1 MRLALYLDSIHQT
14 PNVSGTSY
22 RDSVGNLMRQFQKL
36 PAEHRKEGRRLG
48 RIRIHEGGG
57 LDAVAACLAP
67 VVAMTLRQEVRLQR
81 RRQTASQWPLG
92 THACFQCKFWVRGHD
107 IPKRSWPSREMAD
120 TVRLSLGDPLMLTYA
135 CPAQSGYFHIGHA
148 KDGTTRP

>member
-14 PNVSGTSY
+14 PNMSARTY
-22 RDSVGNLMRQFQKL
+22 RKCVGQLMHQFRNL
-36 PAEHRKEGRRLG
+36 PAEQRKEAKRLG

-67 VVAMTLRQEVRLQR
+67 VVAMTLRQEIRLQR
-81 RRQTASQWPLG
+81 RRQTASHWPLG